1 MYAGDTF
8 PNDGSILLQHVA
20 TRSFVISPLFGQSVA
35 FLNTAVEH
43 DLELPIYQ
51 NETQIG
57 TLLFE
62 VGIDTHSPDGQSGTF
77 LPLSPTKRFSSPG
90 SIV

>member
-20 TRSFVISPLFGQSVA
+20 SRSFVISETFGQSVA

-62 VGIDTHSPDGQSGTF
+62 VGIDTHSPDWAVRHIPAAIADEEFQF
-77 LPLSPTKRFSSPG
+77 VG
-90 SIV
+90 SIG